1 MNHATSADGT
11 RIAWTAEGTGPAVVL
26 VHGITENL
34 RAWDPVAQR
43 LAEERTVV
51 RLDLRG
57 HGASAP
63 GGGYGVADLVG
74 DVVAVIEAAGLE
86 RPDVVGHSLGG
97 LVASALGNAFPVR
110 SVVNVDQPLA
120 LAGFKAMLEPL
131 RAPLEDPNTFTP
143 VMEQILGQMEGD
155 LLDAEERARLRGLR
169 RPLQAAVLGI
179 WHDVW
184 TLSEA
189 DLAVLV
195 NQLLEGYRTPYL
207 AIHGIDPGPAYV
219 DWLAAR
225 IPGARVEVWPEHG
238 HYPHLVDPDRF
249 VRTLRAFW
257 ASA

>member
-11 RIAWTAEGTGPAVVL
+11 RIAWTAEGSGPAVVL

-34 RAWDPVAQR
+34 RVWDPVVRR
-43 LAEERTVV
+43 LAGERTVV

-57 HGASAP
+57 HGASERAD
-63 GGGYGVADLVG
+63 GYGLAAMVADVI
-74 DVVAVIEAAGLE
+74 AVIEAAGVA

-97 LVASALGNAFPVR
+97 LVASALGNAYPVR
-110 SVVNVDQPLA
+110 SVANVDQPLA

-131 RAPLEDPNTFTP
+131 RAPLEDPATFGP
-143 VMEQILGQMEGD
+143 VMEQLMGQLEGER
-155 LLDAEERARLRGLR
+155 LDPAERTRLRALR
-169 RPLQAAVLGI
+169 RPLQEAVLGI

-184 TLSEA
+184 VLSED

-207 AIHGIDPGPAYV
+207 ALHGIDPGPAYV

-225 IPGARVEVWPEHG
+225 IPGAAVEVWPDYG

-249 VRTLRAFW
+249 VERLRTFW
-257 ASA
+257 AEA